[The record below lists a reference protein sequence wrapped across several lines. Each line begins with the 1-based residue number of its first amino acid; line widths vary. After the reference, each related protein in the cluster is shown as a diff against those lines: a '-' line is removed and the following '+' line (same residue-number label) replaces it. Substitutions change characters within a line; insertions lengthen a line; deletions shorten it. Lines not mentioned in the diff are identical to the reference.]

1 MADTGRE
8 KEDSG
13 TWNLRKKEISKCVC
27 VCTCVPICVRVCACA
42 CVMKQYVFT
51 LLKE

>member
-13 TWNLRKKEISKCVC
+13 TWNLRKKEINKWCVRVCVC
-27 VCTCVPICVRVCACA
+27 VCVHVCMCDKTVRIR
-42 CVMKQYVFT
+42 Q
-51 LLKE
+51 LKE